1 MPQALGMTEQV
12 ARRFQQVAT
21 GNRVHGAAT
30 AGKAAKVQ
38 TPRAAGGAGKRLV
51 GTSQLQRAACIE

>member
-1 MPQALGMTEQV
+1 MTEQV
-12 ARRFQQVAT
+12 AWRFQQVAT

-51 GTSQLQRAACIE
+51 GTSQLQRAACIK